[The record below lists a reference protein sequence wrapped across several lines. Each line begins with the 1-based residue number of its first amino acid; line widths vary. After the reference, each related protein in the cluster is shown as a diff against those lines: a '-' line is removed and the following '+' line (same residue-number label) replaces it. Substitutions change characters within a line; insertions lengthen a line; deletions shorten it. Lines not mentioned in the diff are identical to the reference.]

1 MDAAWAGGAL
11 LSPAHRNLLSGIE
24 HADSVTIDPHK
35 WLAVPMGAGMYLTRD
50 WTALEAAF
58 SVSTGYMPSASHEH
72 RDPYIH
78 SLQWSRRFNG
88 AKLFMALATLG
99 LDGYAAMIDRQ
110 FALGTRLRNA
120 IAEAGFTRSSTIAA
134 AARLLRSEGRRER
147 GADCRRVN
155 ATGEAWIASVALRG
169 KPCIR
174 ACITSFETGEE
185 DIDALV
191 GPAGPRAGR
200 LAAIDPARVRAYPN
214 ERMLLARRMAST
226 AAASAR
232 EILTGLHE
240 IMAKRGSAQSK
251 LDRVVDLIAEAMRSD
266 VCSIYLLRDN
276 HLELFAT
283 HGLRKEAVHVTRLR
297 MGEGLVGTIAAEG
310 RILNLAEAAQHPAFA
325 YRPETGEERFHS
337 FAGVPIVRLESPI
350 GVLAVQNAE
359 PRRYEDVEIEALQT
373 VAMVLSEMIGGARLV
388 DGARRSRL
396 RSAGPLRLTGLRL
409 VAGMAKGVAVF
420 HEPRIVVE
428 HTVAEDTEAER
439 DRVYSAFRK
448 MREQIDN
455 MARDAEFGTTGE
467 HQEILETYRMFAYD
481 EGWSRRINEAIDS
494 GLTAEAAIERVQQ
507 RTRARM
513 QEIDDPLL
521 KERMHDLEDLS
532 NRLLRIVSGR
542 MGTAAQTG
550 LAHDAVLI
558 ARNLGPAELLEYDRR
573 RLKAVLLE
581 EGSLTSH
588 MTIVARAIGVPVI
601 GRLNDIRHSVE
612 EGETILVDGDNG
624 SVIIRPT
631 RQLLAGFEH
640 RMAMSQKRRAE
651 FAAVRTLPA
660 ETRDGV
666 KVSVMVN
673 AGLAEDAV
681 ALPMTGADGIGLF
694 RTEFQF
700 LVSATLPGRDRQQ
713 RLYTKVLEAAGD
725 RPVVFR
731 TVDIGGDKA
740 LPYLTDDET
749 EEQAE
754 NPAMGWRALRLSL
767 DRSTLMKAQARALIE
782 ASAGK
787 VLRVMF
793 PMVSEPWEYEQ
804 ARALFEEQLEW
815 AAKAKRKRQARGVR
829 RNARS
834 AEPCRNAR
842 PAAAARGLHL
852 DRHQRPHPIPVRGR
866 PLRPAPCAP
875 LRLAQP
881 GDPALP
887 EARARRR
894 ARGRACRREF
904 AAKWPGGRSKRW
916 R

>member
-1 MDAAWAGGAL
+1 
-11 LSPAHRNLLSGIE
+11 
-24 HADSVTIDPHK
+24 
-35 WLAVPMGAGMYLTRD
+35 
-50 WTALEAAF
+50 
-58 SVSTGYMPSASHEH
+58 
-72 RDPYIH
+72 
-78 SLQWSRRFNG
+78 
-88 AKLFMALATLG
+88 MA
-99 LDGYAAMIDRQ
+99 
-110 FALGTRLRNA
+110 
-120 IAEAGFTRSSTIAA
+120 
-134 AARLLRSEGRRER
+134 
-147 GADCRRVN
+147 
-155 ATGEAWIASVALRG
+155 
-169 KPCIR
+169 
-174 ACITSFETGEE
+174 TS
-185 DIDALV
+185 
-191 GPAGPRAGR
+191 
-200 LAAIDPARVRAYPN
+200 
-214 ERMLLARRMAST
+214 

-232 EILTGLHE
+232 EILTGLHHV
-240 IMAKRGSAQSK
+240 MAKRGSVQSK
-251 LDRVVDLIAEAMRSD
+251 LDRVVDLIAEAMGSD

-276 HLELFAT
+276 YLELFAT

-310 RILNLAEAAQHPAFA
+310 RVLNLAEAADHPAFA

-359 PRRYEDVEIEALQT
+359 QRRYEDVEIEALQT

-396 RSAGPLRLTGLRL
+396 RSAGPLRLSGLKL

-428 HTVAEDTEAER
+428 HTVADDIEAER
-439 DRVYSAFRK
+439 ERVYAAFRK

-455 MARDAEFGTTGE
+455 MAKEAEFGTAGE
-467 HQEILETYRMFAYD
+467 HAEILETYRMFAYD

-550 LAHDAVLI
+550 LAHDAVLV

-573 RLKAVLLE
+573 RLKGVLLE

-601 GRLNDIRHSVE
+601 GRLHDIRHSVE

-631 RQLLAGFEH
+631 RHLLSSFEH
-640 RMAMSQKRRAE
+640 RMALSQKRRAE

-660 ETRDGV
+660 KTTDGV
-666 KVSVMVN
+666 QVSVMVN
-673 AGLAEDAV
+673 AGLAEDAA
-681 ALPMTGADGIGLF
+681 ALSMAGADGIGLF

-700 LVSATLPGRDRQQ
+700 LVSATLPGRERQQ
-713 RLYTKVLEAAGD
+713 RLYTKVLQAAGNK
-725 RPVVFR
+725 PVVFR

-740 LPYLTDDET
+740 LPYLTDEA

-767 DRSTLMKAQARALIE
+767 DRSTLMRAQARALIE
-782 ASAGK
+782 ASGGK

-793 PMVSEPWEYEQ
+793 PMVSEPWEYEE
-804 ARALFEEQLEW
+804 ARALFEEQVDWARKAHRKLPSRIEFGAMLEVPSLAEMLDQLLPRLDFISIGTNDLTQFLF
-815 AAKAKRKRQARGVR
+815 AADRSDPRLAQRYDWLSPAILRFLKRVLD
-829 RNARS
+829 
-834 AEPCRNAR
+834 
-842 PAAAARGLHL
+842 AAREARVPARICGEMA
-852 DRHQRPHPIPVRGR
+852 GR
-866 PLRPAPCAP
+866 PLEAMALIGIGAENFSITPAGVGPVKAMVRS
-875 LRLAQP
+875 LDA
-881 GDPALP
+881 A
-887 EARARRR
+887 AVRARLDQLLARPPKDMRKALTDWARR
-894 ARGRACRREF
+894 HSVTIG
-904 AAKWPGGRSKRW
+904 
-916 R
+916 